1 MSVKTGWLV
10 LVAAV
15 LPLAANAGGA
25 IDFSL
30 SDTSVRLEHEAVRTG
45 TSAHITTGVLY
56 SERYSSSDSTF
67 AFSAGFNA
75 VDATLQNRELI
86 GGIGFKGYFFEDRVD
101 AGGAIAVGGF
111 LRWNPDFMNGLG
123 AEGSLYYSPQILAFN
138 SLDGFQ
144 DIQARLT
151 YKVLPQARLLIGWHD
166 VSSYRGSSNVKVDNA
181 LHLGFRMNY

>member
-1 MSVKTGWLV
+1 MSFKTWWLALAAIV
-10 LVAAV
+10 VPVAAS
-15 LPLAANAGGA
+15 AGGA
-25 IDFSL
+25 IDFAL

-45 TSAHITTGVLY
+45 TAAHITTGVLY
-56 SERYSSSDSTF
+56 SERYSSTDSTY

-86 GGIGFKGYFFEDRVD
+86 GGIGFKGFFFEDRVD

-138 SLDGFQ
+138 GLDGFQ
-144 DIQARLT
+144 EIYARAT
-151 YKVLPQARLLIGWHD
+151 YKVLPQARVFLGWHD

-181 LHLGFRMNY
+181 INVGFRMNY